1 VRRRSYFTVFIWGK
15 LLFTSGNALTER
27 AGEISIQFRGPMK
40 MSPESLIRFFFTHF
54 TNLANRVKP
63 FGAVPLNIDDD
74 SLGQQKIIREKAPI
88 LVKHD
93 IHNLRNAETQIKH
106 L

>member
-1 VRRRSYFTVFIWGK
+1 
-15 LLFTSGNALTER
+15 
-27 AGEISIQFRGPMK
+27 MK

-54 TNLANRVKP
+54 TNLASRVKT

-88 LVKHD
+88 LHD
-93 IHNLRNAETQIKH
+93 IQNFGEARLFFRHFSPWQVL